1 MKSKVIEVI
10 LLALILFMSAGIL
23 TSLKNDG
30 NEQITEVVSGF
41 ENEEIYDTS
50 GYIESF
56 PYNDGNENI
65 ISKVNGKIGDGISS
79 GINKLINWFFDLLKK
94 LVS

>member
-1 MKSKVIEVI
+1 MKNKVVEVI

-30 NEQITEVVSGF
+30 NEQITEIVSDF

-50 GYIESF
+50 GYIETF
-56 PYNDGNENI
+56 PYNEDNENI
-65 ISKVNGKIGDGISS
+65 ISKVNGKIGSGISN